1 MLRLQDLLSVLSKI
15 ANIGLL
21 SEITAFSM
29 HIFAYCLEVFALN
42 GYFMG
47 NSRNN

>member
-1 MLRLQDLLSVLSKI
+1 M

-21 SEITAFSM
+21 SEITAFGIYS
-29 HIFAYCLEVFALN
+29 FDCCSEVFALN
-42 GYFMG
+42 GYFME